1 MDTAWIPLQ
10 ISFGIVCPRCKFL
23 PEERHDTSIDF
34 FH

>member
-10 ISFGIVCPRCKFL
+10 ISFGIVCPRYKFL
-23 PEERHDTSIDF
+23 PAERHDTSIDF